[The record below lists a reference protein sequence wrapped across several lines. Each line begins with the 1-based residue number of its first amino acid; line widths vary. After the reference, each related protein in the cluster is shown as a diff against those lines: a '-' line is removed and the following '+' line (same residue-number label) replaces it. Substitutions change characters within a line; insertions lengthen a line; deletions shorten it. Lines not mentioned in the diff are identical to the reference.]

1 MNVEPAMKAELAGL
15 TRASLKAHI
24 CQVLNIGNA
33 RNPDVYLVE
42 YAGRKIVVKDFAP
55 RAAWVRRSIG
65 PWLVRRE
72 VRAYRAL
79 AGHFA
84 VPALLGEIDALA
96 FAIEYRPGRHISRRL
111 RGKVTP
117 KFVDELTRAIAEMH
131 ARGVVHF
138 DLRHRSNVLAGEDGH
153 PVLIDFASALC
164 LKPQGLAARILLP
177 LLVSSDRSALKKW
190 QARLVKR
197 ADE

>member
-1 MNVEPAMKAELAGL
+1 MMDKKLAGL
-15 TRASLKAHI
+15 TRANLKTHI
-24 CQVLNIGNA
+24 CKVLNVGNA

-42 YAGRKIVVKDFAP
+42 YAEQKIVVKDFAP
-55 RAAWVRRSIG
+55 RAAWVRASIG
-65 PWLVRRE
+65 PWLLRRE

-96 FAIEYRPGRHISRRL
+96 FAVEYRPGRHISRRL

-117 KFVDELTRAIAEMH
+117 EFVGELTRAIEEMH

-164 LKPQGLAARILLP
+164 LKPQSLAARILLP
-177 LLVSSDRSALKKW
+177 LLVSTDRSALKKW
-190 QARLVKR
+190 KIRLAPRDTK
-197 ADE
+197 